1 MKAIKGLH
9 RDYTLR
15 ERLRE
20 CATGATRRPL
30 STSSARNWSH
40 RRATERKLGYAL
52 RVRWALMLTLMVVG
66 CGSPGAQL
74 TMKAAPDPVGPDSAA
89 PDPVGPDSV
98 EPDSVEPDSAAPS
111 VTVRD
116 VPLFREDVSS
126 IVAAVVKAHPKATS
140 ITLEAHCIR
149 RVGGGCDW
157 VDQLVLRSPG
167 RTLKARVRRPGVPVA
182 WLDAVPRLAKPR
194 SRVLMRFLGAIP
206 PSTKGLALLGVNIYD
221 RDGRP
226 PDSRASRAGQSG
238 MGMLLGPKKPDDPD
252 KDTRAKATREADRRL
267 AQCAG
272 GNIVHFAVVTLRK
285 DGKTVR
291 CDAHTGKKTNTCIC
305 DALGGRFFERG
316 RGDRRAVVLLESRS
330 R

>member
-1 MKAIKGLH
+1 MTCASKAARTSGGISKGLH
-9 RDYTLR
+9 GDYTLR

-20 CATGATRRPL
+20 CATGTTRRPL
-30 STSSARNWSH
+30 PTSSARNWSH
-40 RRATERKLGYAL
+40 RRATERKRGYAL

-89 PDPVGPDSV
+89 SA
-98 EPDSVEPDSAAPS
+98 SAASASAPPS

-116 VPLFREDVSS
+116 VPLFREDVSP

-226 PDSRASRAGQSG
+226 PDSRE
-238 MGMLLGPKKPDDPD
+238 LPPFP
-252 KDTRAKATREADRRL
+252 
-267 AQCAG
+267 
-272 GNIVHFAVVTLRK
+272 
-285 DGKTVR
+285 
-291 CDAHTGKKTNTCIC
+291 
-305 DALGGRFFERG
+305 
-316 RGDRRAVVLLESRS
+316 
-330 R
+330 